1 MKEVKSK
8 ELKVGISRRDFMKL
22 AAMSGLTAWMVEKG
36 LTWKDLFNM
45 ASDTLAD
52 PINIIWTGN
61 GWCGG
66 NTIAFIDAMNPAVED
81 VVTQVTFNLQPI
93 QLRQPSIPQLGNVN
107 LVYHPILMPQDDM
120 AYPTM
125 EAALAG
131 LFD

>member
-107 LVYHPILMPQDDM
+107 LVYHPILMPSD
-120 AYPTM
+120 
-125 EAALAG
+125 
-131 LFD
+131 